1 MTKPKFFTVLGGLL
15 LLGLVLRVWIG
26 FFLAKNHGFAWDL
39 AAFGNWMD
47 NIEQNGLNP
56 YGADPGFN
64 YPPLFADLLVGIQ
77 LLAALVDTNPIN
89 LVKLLG
95 ILPDIALAAVIALA
109 GRKWLTAKQG
119 LIGAALYL
127 FIPVTTYD
135 SALWGQVDSLA
146 MLPMLLAVWLII
158 DRKPEWAI
166 VLFTLAVLTKPQG
179 ALIIFILAPVF
190 LGQLA
195 NKEIPWRRFASTVG
209 AALLTFVVVCLPWD
223 LESYAPRAVA
233 GIPILGDLFGLAG
246 QYVYNANYFHVLTA
260 NAYNI
265 WVLGGRIPLAHL
277 IPDDE
282 AIWIGDHYQILGIPA
297 QFIGTGLFLI
307 VAGTVAL
314 VLFKKREPMQVLTGL
329 AVVLVAFFVLPT
341 RVHERYLVQA
351 FAILAIV
358 WAPKVWQRVT
368 LVVVSVANT
377 INLHAI
383 LAKDL
388 DVQNMSVEAREPG
401 FETGIADVEPFQ
413 GKGPEGF
420 GLSWVR
426 IPADFAREEW
436 VIWAVTAIHVL
447 ALVIISRDFLKVT
460 NLNLWSRK

>member
-1 MTKPKFFTVLGGLL
+1 
-15 LLGLVLRVWIG
+15 
-26 FFLAKNHGFAWDL
+26 
-39 AAFGNWMD
+39 
-47 NIEQNGLNP
+47 
-56 YGADPGFN
+56 
-64 YPPLFADLLVGIQ
+64 
-77 LLAALVDTNPIN
+77 
-89 LVKLLG
+89 
-95 ILPDIALAAVIALA
+95 
-109 GRKWLTAKQG
+109 
-119 LIGAALYL
+119 
-127 FIPVTTYD
+127 
-135 SALWGQVDSLA
+135 
-146 MLPMLLAVWLII
+146 
-158 DRKPEWAI
+158 
-166 VLFTLAVLTKPQG
+166 
-179 ALIIFILAPVF
+179 
-190 LGQLA
+190 
-195 NKEIPWRRFASTVG
+195 
-209 AALLTFVVVCLPWD
+209 
-223 LESYAPRAVA
+223 
-233 GIPILGDLFGLAG
+233 LGDLFGLAG

-297 QFIGTGLFLI
+297 QLIGTGLFLI

-358 WAPKVWQRVT
+358 WAPKVWQRIT

-388 DVQNMSVEAREPG
+388 DVQNMSVEARDPG

-460 NLNLWSRK
+460 NLNRWPRK